1 MWAQV
6 SLQPFNSICAL
17 PIHRSPLWGSLRAG
31 AQPMFHSENLSAYA
45 GTINKAVDELITNL
59 SAVAKSCKE
68 VNIFTQLGQ
77 MTMQVTGAAAFG
89 YVFLVLA
96 FLASWGH
103 PAQFSMAQ
111 GSLSEASD
119 RLQVSKMMSH
129 STQAVIGHAYLQ
141 IGPGGAERP
150 CSCHA
155 DLVLY
160 INSPAESA

>member
-1 MWAQV
+1 
-6 SLQPFNSICAL
+6 
-17 PIHRSPLWGSLRAG
+17 LWGSLRAG

-59 SAVAKSCKE
+59 SAAAKSSKE

-103 PAQFSMAQ
+103 PGGILQNSAWRKVALKTRATAQ
-111 GSLSEASD
+111 
-119 RLQVSKMMSH
+119 
-129 STQAVIGHAYLQ
+129 
-141 IGPGGAERP
+141 
-150 CSCHA
+150 
-155 DLVLY
+155 
-160 INSPAESA
+160 